1 MDSQLGESQK
11 GNIMK
16 LTEEE
21 RKNLINLISD
31 YGKYSQDFG
40 AASGSD
46 PNLQSK
52 ANLVKVTYCRILD
65 LIFEDFKDAH

>member
-1 MDSQLGESQK
+1 
-11 GNIMK
+11 MK

-40 AASGSD
+40 AASGFD
-46 PNLQSK
+46 PNLQTK
-52 ANLVKVTYCRILD
+52 ADLVKVTYCRILD
-65 LIFEDFKDAH
+65 LLFEERTDAH